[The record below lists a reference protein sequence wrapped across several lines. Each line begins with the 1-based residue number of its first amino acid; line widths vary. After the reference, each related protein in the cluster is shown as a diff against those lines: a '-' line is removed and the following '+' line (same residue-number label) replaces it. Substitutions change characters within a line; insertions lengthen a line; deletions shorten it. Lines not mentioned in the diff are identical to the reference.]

1 MLRTDRHMDTH
12 KYLDRY
18 SSIFVTAISGNVVFL
33 SPVRSWSLCSL
44 LAGEKGCKLCC
55 KKKLALHN
63 ITLHLRNVG
72 ISGLKIQPMIAQKLD
87 QIMNHE
93 HGNRYLTVPTY
104 S

>member
-1 MLRTDRHMDTH
+1 MWSSCPL
-12 KYLDRY
+12 LDHGHFAHY
-18 SSIFVTAISGNVVFL
+18 W
-33 SPVRSWSLCSL
+33 PVKRVANCV
-44 LAGEKGCKLCC
+44 A
-55 KKKLALHN
+55 KKKLVLHN